1 MQAIPAITAIT
12 ACLLLSCAANV
23 HAANYCDSPQWSIVH
38 NKSYDEVMKIA
49 TKRDKIRDAECSFT
63 DVILRIQNEEAG
75 IGRYPGILLIADAQD
90 ERFVVTSRVGAYTIF
105 SYRYNDKRLLQ
116 FAMKDHSWAEG
127 EEFQAGAYKITGVKE
142 FKTITGFPT
151 TLLVVQ
157 TFQFYGPK

>member
-1 MQAIPAITAIT
+1 MQAIHAIAL
-12 ACLLLSCAANV
+12 CLLLSCAANV
-23 HAANYCDSPQWSIVH
+23 RAANYCDSPRWSIVH

-105 SYRYNDKRLLQ
+105 SYRYNDQRLLQ
-116 FAMKDHSWAEG
+116 FAMQDHSWEEG
-127 EEFQAGAYKITGVKE
+127 EAFQAGAYKITGIKE
-142 FKTITGFPT
+142 FKTLTGFPA
-151 TLLVVQ
+151 TLLVVK